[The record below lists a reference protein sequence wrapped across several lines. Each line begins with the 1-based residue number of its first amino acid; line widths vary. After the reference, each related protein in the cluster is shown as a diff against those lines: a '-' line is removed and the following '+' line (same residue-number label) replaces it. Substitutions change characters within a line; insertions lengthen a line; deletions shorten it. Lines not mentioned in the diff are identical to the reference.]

1 MLGHRPGDEDRSEE
15 TDAVKIDFINFRP
28 FLKNSLP
35 DFPGGTVDKNPP
47 ANVGHRGLIPG
58 LGRSHRPRSN

>member
-1 MLGHRPGDEDRSEE
+1 MPGHGPGDEDRSKE
-15 TDAVKIDFINFRP
+15 TEAVKIDFINFRP
-28 FLKNSLP
+28 FLKNSLL
-35 DFPGGTVDKNPP
+35 DFPGGTVDKNPL